1 MNRWTLATIKA
12 TLEDEVKS
20 DELYTQDIVEAKLEI
35 QREIENDNSGVLV
48 ESIKAPSFFKILK
61 CYFTL

>member
-12 TLEDEVKS
+12 TLEDEFKF

-48 ESIKAPSFFKILK
+48 ESIKEPSFFKILK